1 MTELIIGRESGA
13 ERPRLAIQHEG
24 KTIYSTKNGIVP
36 KNVSRKHC
44 RILIGEDFNISI
56 EDLTENNFMFVN
68 GAECKRRGHIQIDDK
83 IELGP
88 DRFPV
93 NLEEII
99 KHITAEQSYHIGHLE
114 AIYDDYQRLK
124 KERQEKQGKFNAI
137 SGIPGVISMA
147 SIALA
152 AIPDLGIPR
161 APMLVV
167 AVFFAIAF
175 AVIRWGMAT
184 SSPEKAQQLENDFRD
199 KYRCPNPTCNHFLG
213 QTPYKDLLRHK
224 SCPYCKAK
232 FIP

>member
-24 KTIYSTKNGIVP
+24 RVIYSTKNGVVP

-68 GAECKRRGHIQIDDK
+68 GVECKRRGHIQIDDK

-88 DRFPV
+88 DHFSV
-93 NLEEII
+93 NLEEIL
-99 KHITAEQSYHIGHLE
+99 KYITAERSYHIGHLE
-114 AIYDDYQRLK
+114 AVYDDYQRIK
-124 KERQEKQGKFNAI
+124 KERQKQQGKLNAI
-137 SGIPGVISMA
+137 SSIPGVISMA
-147 SIALA
+147 SIALMA
-152 AIPDLGIPR
+152 AFPNLR
-161 APMLVV
+161 TPMIVV

-175 AVIRWGMAT
+175 AVIRWGMAV

-213 QTPYKDLLRHK
+213 QTPYKDLLFHK
-224 SCPYCKAK
+224 TCPYCKAK